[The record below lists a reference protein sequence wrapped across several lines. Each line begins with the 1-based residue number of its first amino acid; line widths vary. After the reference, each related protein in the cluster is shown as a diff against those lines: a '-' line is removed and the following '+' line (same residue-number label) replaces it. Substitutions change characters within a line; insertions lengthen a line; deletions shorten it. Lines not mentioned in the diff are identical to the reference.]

1 MKLIPFNAVALAG
14 RRWLLCHVGV
24 DVEVAEEEDE
34 GDLVADVGLDHP
46 RGVVAVV
53 GVDEVHHLEQG
64 AEKLNHL
71 QCSGIAILWP
81 EN

>member
-1 MKLIPFNAVALAG
+1 MFNAVALGG
-14 RRWLLCHVGV
+14 RGGLLGHVGV

-53 GVDEVHHLEQG
+53 GVDQVHHLEQG
-64 AEKLNHL
+64 PEKLYHL
-71 QCSGIAILWP
+71 QCHCNFVA
-81 EN
+81 